1 MNRLVRRTE
10 YTYTACAMPSQ
21 LRLLAALAAAFFL
34 AASLL
39 SSAHAQVPDP
49 DDDDDDDAPPV
60 AAAPSPAPPANL
72 PLQDLSS
79 PMLYDFLLGEFAQQR
94 GSPGFAAQTYL
105 DLARRT
111 RDPRVARRAVE
122 LANAARMPELGLE
135 AARAWQDADPASLQ
149 ALQTIV
155 VLLVGAKRVEE
166 TEPYLAKLLASSL
179 AR

>member
-1 MNRLVRRTE
+1 
-10 YTYTACAMPSQ
+10 
-21 LRLLAALAAAFFL
+21 
-34 AASLL
+34 
-39 SSAHAQVPDP
+39 
-49 DDDDDDDAPPV
+49 
-60 AAAPSPAPPANL
+60 
-72 PLQDLSS
+72 
-79 PMLYDFLLGEFAQQR
+79 MLYDFLLGEFAQQR

-166 TEPYLAKLLASSL
+166 TEPYLAKLLASSDGAAATASCNWAGCSAA
-179 AR
+179 ARMRRPTCAWCRNLPTGIRRCRRRISRCRRRRPRPRRNAGARGNQARRGAAAELGIRRAL